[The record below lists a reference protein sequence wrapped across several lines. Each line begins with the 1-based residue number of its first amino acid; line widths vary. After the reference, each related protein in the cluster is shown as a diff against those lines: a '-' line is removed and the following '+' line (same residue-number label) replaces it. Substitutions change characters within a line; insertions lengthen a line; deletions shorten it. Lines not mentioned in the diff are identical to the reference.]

1 MNSLFGGRLGNSLMN
16 MARGSQAAPL
26 QAAQAAQKGVSM
38 PNMLMQAFGAALRG
52 EDPHTFLQNLAAQ
65 HPQLRQYDLS
75 NLQQTAQQVCQQ
87 NGVDMQSAINQ
98 IDNITSSI
106 VK

>member
-1 MNSLFGGRLGNSLMN
+1 MNSLFGGLGNILMN
-16 MARGSQAAPL
+16 QARGQSVMPKATQAA
-26 QAAQAAQKGVSM
+26 AQPQM

-65 HPQLRQYDLS
+65 HPQLKQYDLS

-106 VK
+106 IK

>member
-1 MNSLFGGRLGNSLMN
+1 MNSLFGGLGNILMN
-16 MARGSQAAPL
+16 QARGQSAML
-26 QAAQAAQKGVSM
+26 KTAQTATQPQM

-65 HPQLRQYDLS
+65 HPQLKQYDLS
-75 NLQQTAQQVCQQ
+75 NLQQTAQQICQQ

-98 IDNITSSI
+98 LDNITSSI
-106 VK
+106 TK

>member
-1 MNSLFGGRLGNSLMN
+1 MNSLFGGLGNILMN
-16 MARGSQAAPL
+16 QARNQMG
-26 QAAQAAQKGVSM
+26 AQKMIPSVQPQVQA

-65 HPQLRQYDLS
+65 HPQLKQYDLS

-98 IDNITSSI
+98 LDNITSSI
-106 VK
+106 TK

>member
-1 MNSLFGGRLGNSLMN
+1 MNSLFGGLGNILMN
-16 MARGSQAAPL
+16 SARGQSVVPKIAQT
-26 QAAQAAQKGVSM
+26 AAQPQM

-65 HPQLRQYDLS
+65 HPQLKQYDLS

-98 IDNITSSI
+98 LDNITSSI
-106 VK
+106 TK

>member
-1 MNSLFGGRLGNSLMN
+1 MNSLFGGGLGNTLMN
-16 MARGSQAAPL
+16 MARGAQSTPM
-26 QAAQAAQKGVSM
+26 QAAQKGANM

-52 EDPHTFLQNLAAQ
+52 EDPHTFLQNLATQ

-106 VK
+106 IK

>member
-1 MNSLFGGRLGNSLMN
+1 MNSLFGGGLGNTLMN
-16 MARGSQAAPL
+16 FARGSSAAMPTQAA
-26 QAAQAAQKGVSM
+26 KGASM

-75 NLQQTAQQVCQQ
+75 NLEQTAQQVCQQ
-87 NGVDMQSAINQ
+87 NGVDVQSAVNQ
-98 IDNITSSI
+98 IDNLTSSI
-106 VK
+106 IK

>member
-1 MNSLFGGRLGNSLMN
+1 MNSLFGGFGNSLMN
-16 MARGSQAAPL
+16 MARGSQPKSVPTPAAPKP
-26 QAAQAAQKGVSM
+26 ASA

-87 NGVDMQSAINQ
+87 NGVDMQSAIEQ
-98 IDNITSSI
+98 IDNLTSSI
-106 VK
+106 IK